1 MRLVFFHKGAPKSS
15 LALFLPF
22 EDTTNIWQS
31 ATGKSFLTRHNHT
44 NSLISDFQPPELLG
58 INFCCLCTTQSVV
71 LLQQPELRQR
81 YLLRMSFCKKKKYI
95 QLIYA
100 SQIASQM
107 KEREIF
113 KVHAQ
118 FITCFSV
125 SPGHHPHSFLRT
137 NHSHVFG
144 IILLRRD
151 LYHLLS
157 INIILFSNCISLKC
171 TQMVSNSIYH
181 FVICFS
187 HRTLFF
193 IFYVIFAS
201 LVSFTLISMYILWY

>member
-1 MRLVFFHKGAPKSS
+1 MGILESNAISTVKCNPCCFCIYLYVQIQRIRCK
-15 LALFLPF
+15 
-22 EDTTNIWQS
+22 NI
-31 ATGKSFLTRHNHT
+31 
-44 NSLISDFQPPELLG
+44 
-58 INFCCLCTTQSVV
+58 
-71 LLQQPELRQR
+71 
-81 YLLRMSFCKKKKYI
+81 YI

-100 SQIASQM
+100 SQIASQK

-113 KVHAQ
+113 KVHTQ